1 MTTVETTPERSFS
14 SLPASGSR
22 CTDVFAD
29 VLRGYAGVK
38 AVQYDYAEGQLRLVY
53 DPEIIS
59 PAHALL
65 LVNEA
70 GKMAAGRTMECAAR
84 REMGGVACAICAL
97 QLGQALALDPS
108 RVTFQGDVLQ
118 IRGMQTTQPVAEVEE
133 IPAHPTS
140 AASPALPRFDEQ
152 KIQILFTVLTA
163 LFTLTALLLER
174 WGAPP
179 MIGAGLFALAYLTG
193 GWFGLLASLEA
204 LREKILN
211 VDLLMILAALGAA
224 IIGSPAEGAVLLF
237 LFSLSNTLQAYAMDR
252 SRKAIEKLLD
262 LRPKVA
268 TVRRGSRLVTVPV
281 ERLIPGDIVIV
292 RPGERFP
299 IDGEVISGTSEVN
312 QATITGE
319 SMPVSKQVGDAV
331 FAGTVNGNG
340 SLEVRVT
347 RLAKDTTL
355 ARIVQMVEE
364 AQANKAKTQR
374 MLDTFERYYAFF
386 VLGMAVLLI
395 IVPYF
400 VLGQPFYPTFYRA
413 MTWLVVASPCAL
425 VISTPASILSAIAN
439 GARNGVL
446 FKGGVHLEK
455 AAALKVVAFDKTGT
469 LTLGVPQLT
478 GVYPL
483 ADLDEATLLQQV
495 AAVEARSEH
504 PIGAAI
510 VRAAQERG
518 LSLPSALE
526 FRAYPGRGIE
536 AQVSGRRW
544 RIGNTRL
551 FAEHNLPLPDSLQTQ
566 IRQLE
571 DEGQTVILAYVEALD
586 GPKARRGYFAGL
598 LTVADALRPEATHI
612 VQALKRVGIERVVML
627 TGDNERV
634 AARIAAYTGVDAYYA
649 NLLPQDKVRVLRELR
664 ETYGLVAMVGDG
676 VNDAPSLA
684 VADLGIAMGG
694 AGTDVAIETADVI
707 LMSDDLQ
714 KIPFAMGLA
723 RQARRVVWQN
733 LAFALAMIVVLVSTT
748 FGATLPLPLG
758 VLGHE
763 GSTVIVVLNGLRL
776 LGYRGLS
783 KAPFPPKVPSHLLRQ
798 FSS

>member
-1 MTTVETTPERSFS
+1 MITAETTPEQRFS
-14 SLPASGSR
+14 NVPPSGLR

-29 VLRGYAGVK
+29 TLRGYAGVK
-38 AVQYDYAEGQLRLVY
+38 AVHYDYNQGRLRLIY
-53 DPEIIS
+53 DPEVIS
-59 PAHALL
+59 PERALS

-70 GKMAAGRTMECAAR
+70 GRLAAGRANQCAAR
-84 REMGGVACAICAL
+84 RENGAAACALCAL
-97 QLGQALALDPS
+97 QLGRGLGLDPE
-108 RVTFQGDVLQ
+108 RVAFRNGILEVTWTEAV
-118 IRGMQTTQPVAEVEE
+118 QPVAEVEE
-133 IPAHPTS
+133 LSAH
-140 AASPALPRFDEQ
+140 LPGREITPPRLDERR
-152 KIQILFTVLTA
+152 IQGLFTILTA
-163 LFTLTALLLER
+163 FLTLTALLLQR
-174 WGAPP
+174 WDTPAP
-179 MIGAGLFALAYLTG
+179 IVNGLFALAYLTG

-204 LREKILN
+204 LREKTLN

-224 IIGSPAEGAVLLF
+224 FIGSPAEGAALLF

-268 TVRRGSRLVTVPV
+268 TVRRGSRLVALPV
-281 ERLIPGDIVIV
+281 EKLVPGDIIVV

-299 IDGEVISGTSEVN
+299 IDGEVISGASEVN

-319 SMPVSKQVGDAV
+319 SMPVSKQVGDLV

-347 RLAKDTTL
+347 RLAHDTTL

-374 MLDTFERYYAFF
+374 VLDTFEQYYAFF
-386 VLGMAVLLI
+386 VLGAAVLLI
-395 IVPYF
+395 VIPYF

-446 FKGGVHLEK
+446 FKGGVHLER
-455 AAALKVVAFDKTGT
+455 AARLKVVAFDKTGT
-469 LTLGVPQLT
+469 LTHGVPQLT

-483 ADLDEATLLQQV
+483 ENLDENTLLQQV

-504 PIGAAI
+504 PLGAAI

-518 LSLPSALE
+518 LSLPTALN
-526 FRAYPGRGIE
+526 FRAFPGRGVE
-536 AQVSGRRW
+536 AQVEERHW
-544 RIGNTRL
+544 LVGNVRF
-551 FAEHNLPLPDSLQTQ
+551 FAERNLPIPTELQTRIQ
-566 IRQLE
+566 QLE
-571 DEGQTVILAYVEALD
+571 AEGQTVMLAYTSNLSGPEA
-586 GPKARRGYFAGL
+586 GVGRFVGL
-598 LTVADALRPEATHI
+598 LTVADALRPEAALV
-612 VQALKRVGIERVVML
+612 VQALKKVGIERVVML

-634 AARIAAYTGVDAYYA
+634 AARIAARTGVDAYYA

-664 ETYGLVAMVGDG
+664 ETHGSVAMVGDG

-684 VADLGIAMGG
+684 AADLGIAMGG

-707 LMSDDLQ
+707 LMSDDLR
-714 KIPFAMGLA
+714 KIPYALGLA
-723 RQARRVVWQN
+723 RRAQQVVWQN
-733 LAFALAMIVVLVSTT
+733 LSFALAMIVVLVVST

-776 LGYRGLS
+776 LAYRGTDTWLFQRKPIS
-783 KAPFPPKVPSHLLRQ
+783 RMLRQ